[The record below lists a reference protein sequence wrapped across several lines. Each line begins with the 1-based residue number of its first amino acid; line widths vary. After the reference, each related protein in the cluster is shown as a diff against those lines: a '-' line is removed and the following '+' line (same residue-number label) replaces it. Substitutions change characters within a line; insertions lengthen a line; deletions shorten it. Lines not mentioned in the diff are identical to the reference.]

1 MMLVTSVNF
10 PFFASL
16 ELDLRSTT
24 LGNASSRKKE
34 RERECMYVGVLAS
47 VCKEMYKIRTGL
59 HSSGVGLTN

>member
-34 RERECMYVGVLAS
+34 RKRERVYVCG
-47 VCKEMYKIRTGL
+47 C
-59 HSSGVGLTN
+59 VGFSLQRNVQD